1 MTQEESIRGLSQIE
15 LWVNFLL
22 KYKLE
27 FDFITQEPDNWLN
40 GPRQVSEKWGRRLS
54 FPGDPQRHQD
64 GDLVDLRLRRRLVVQ
79 AKIRTPGNNEDL
91 NVGKIIIRNFIWTV
105 DEQGY
110 SDRSI

>member
-1 MTQEESIRGLSQIE
+1 MTQKESIRGLSQIE

-27 FDFITQEPDNWLN
+27 FDFITQEPEHWLN

-64 GDLVDLRLRRRLVVQ
+64 GDLVNLWLRRRLVVQ
-79 AKIRTPGNNEDL
+79 AKIGTPGDNDAL
-91 NVGKIIIRNFIWTV
+91 NVGKMLTK
-105 DEQGY
+105 EL
-110 SDRSI
+110 